1 MPKKKIHL
9 KFPKKRSKKRKNPVG
24 FFAACS
30 VSRRI
35 RVEDVKR
42 FWVQS
47 SEVEEVP
54 LQALSKTNPERGTL
68 NL

>member
-1 MPKKKIHL
+1 MKS
-9 KFPKKRSKKRKNPVG
+9 RKRKNPGG

-42 FWVQS
+42 FRVQS

-54 LQALSKTNPERGTL
+54 LQALSRTNPELGTL